1 MINNSMIF
9 IKFHHCYTESLTL
22 IVFLSIPQAE
32 HNFLQQVVLSVKG
45 HLASIDKS
53 LLYIARAHP
62 NPSARSPPATNC
74 STCP

>member
-9 IKFHHCYTESLTL
+9 IKFHHCHTESLTL

-32 HNFLQQVVLSVKG
+32 HKVVLSVKG
-45 HLASIDKS
+45 HLISIDKS
-53 LLYIARAHP
+53 LLYTARAHP